1 MKEIIGLSFLSC
13 KESLNRNN
21 RKYCFEIFG
30 FDFLL
35 DILGNPWLIEANTNP
50 CLDEAS
56 PILKMLIPRMLGI
69 FYCFI
74 LRRCFQNS
82 FGSLSSN

>member
-1 MKEIIGLSFLSC
+1 MALMYEGVKHT
-13 KESLNRNN
+13 LNINE

-35 DILGNPWLIEANTNP
+35 DAFGNPWLIEANTNP

-56 PILKMLIPRMLGI
+56 PLLK
-69 FYCFI
+69 
-74 LRRCFQNS
+74 
-82 FGSLSSN
+82 

>member
-1 MKEIIGLSFLSC
+1 MREIIGLSFLSC
-13 KESLNRNN
+13 KNRLNRDN

-35 DILGNPWLIEANTNP
+35 DVHGVPWLIEANTNP

-56 PILKMLIPRMLGI
+56 PILK
-69 FYCFI
+69 
-74 LRRCFQNS
+74 
-82 FGSLSSN
+82 